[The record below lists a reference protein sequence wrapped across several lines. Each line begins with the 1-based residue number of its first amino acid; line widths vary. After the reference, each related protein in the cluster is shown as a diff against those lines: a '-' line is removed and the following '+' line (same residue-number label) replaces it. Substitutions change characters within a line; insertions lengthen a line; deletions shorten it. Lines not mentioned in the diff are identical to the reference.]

1 VKGHLVQLARIA
13 LNFSLIVLLGLGA
26 SGSLAATGCA
36 GALPPTTSLRLAPA
50 SGAPRNARV
59 VVDDQELGPLW
70 YVTEH
75 GVAMPAGK
83 HRITIEADGYLPWD
97 REVDAGPSGGVLKLD
112 VTLVKRPD

>member
-1 VKGHLVQLARIA
+1 VPLTRIA
-13 LNFSLIVLLGLGA
+13 REFLLIALLSLGA
-26 SGSLAATGCA
+26 TGALAATGCA
-36 GALPPTTSLRLAPA
+36 GARPPTTSLRLAPA
-50 SGAPRNARV
+50 TGAPRNARV
-59 VVDDQELGPLW
+59 VIDDQELGPLW

-97 REVDAGPSGGVLKLD
+97 RELDAGPSGGVLKLD